1 MLQKIILNCTYV
13 GDQKASYNWG
23 SLFHGAMI
31 ELLPDIAAD
40 MLHDN
45 TLRPFSQYVHVL
57 AANKLE
63 WHIGLWDNQY
73 AEAIAQAIMPLSTIE
88 IKHKGLKM
96 DIVATERKKQSVR
109 DYFAQ
114 FFTNETPCR
123 KYELE
128 FLTPCTHKSSGQ
140 YVLFPS
146 TELIIQSL
154 LMRFSAYLEEF
165 TLEDPEA
172 IAQLFAHLKIT
183 RYYLRSAQYYLEKT
197 RIPGYMGRITLFIGG
212 PEPLARLA
220 GLLLSFAEYAGVG
233 VKTSLGMG
241 GCRVTQIKPVK

>member
-1 MLQKIILNCTYV
+1 MLQKIILNCTYA

-45 TLRPFSQYVHVL
+45 NLRPFSQYVHVL

-73 AEAIAQAIMPLSTIE
+73 AEAIAQALMPLSIIE

-109 DYFAQ
+109 DY
-114 FFTNETPCR
+114 CR
-123 KYELE
+123 SFSQVKHPAENMSFE
-128 FLTPCTHKSSGQ
+128 FLTHLHISAGQ
-140 YVLFPS
+140 YVPFLRRS
-146 TELIIQSL
+146 LIIQKPFNAL
-154 LMRFSAYLEEF
+154 SAFLEEF
-165 TLEDPEA
+165 TIDDPKA
-172 IAQLFAHLKIT
+172 IAQL
-183 RYYLRSAQYYLEKT
+183 
-197 RIPGYMGRITLFIGG
+197 
-212 PEPLARLA
+212 
-220 GLLLSFAEYAGVG
+220 LS
-233 VKTSLGMG
+233 
-241 GCRVTQIKPVK
+241 I